1 MNNAVRIL
9 PSEFCHLN
17 SPEVSMARSQF
28 AAQVLELI
36 RRTSAVLPPDVTNIL
51 EARQVM
57 ESKGSKADLALR
69 LVLQNI
75 GLAKRL
81 SAPICQD
88 TGTITFY
95 IRTPVGFDQ
104 LELQDVCCDAVVEA
118 TRLGYLRQNSVDS
131 VTGRN
136 SGNNLGPGSPV
147 FHWHQHRK
155 DIVDIRLILKGGGC
169 ENMSAQYS
177 LPTTINGKR
186 FDRDL
191 EGVRGCVL
199 DAVWQA
205 QGKGCGPGFLGVC
218 IGGDRATGYEF
229 AKEQLLRDLEDS
241 NPAADLAALEARIV
255 AEANKL
261 DIGPMGFGGRLT
273 VGSCKIGAR
282 NRLPASFFVTVA
294 YMCWAYRRRGVVLDT
309 EGNVRDWLYQAPGEF
324 DHEEKG
330 TGPALIDLGS
340 DKAKCI
346 SLNTP
351 LSDADVRKLKAGDVV
366 LLNGTVFTGRDEVHK
381 YLFKGGEL
389 EQIRGGVIYHCG
401 PVVLEEGNKY
411 RVVAAGPTTSIRE
424 EPYQAD
430 VIAKFGIKAVI
441 GKGGMGAKTLQACK
455 DYGCVYLHGIG
466 GAAQIYAQGVTEV
479 PNVYL
484 KEKFGSPEAVWEM
497 KVKDFPAVVTMDAH
511 GRSLHAEVAD
521 SSKRELAGVL

>member
-1 MNNAVRIL
+1 MNRTK
-9 PSEFCHLN
+9 FQGQ
-17 SPEVSMARSQF
+17 M
-28 AAQVLELI
+28 LELI
-36 RRTSAVLPPDVTNIL
+36 RRTSAYLPPDVSSVI
-51 EARQVM
+51 EARQVL

-75 GLAKRL
+75 GLAKRF

-104 LELQDVCCDAVVEA
+104 LALQDLCCDAVVEA
-118 TRLGYLRQNSVDS
+118 TAKGYLRQNSVDS
-131 VTGRN
+131 ITGRN

-147 FHWHQHRK
+147 FHWRQQRK
-155 DIVDIRLILKGGGC
+155 DAVDVRLILKGGGC

-177 LPTTINGKR
+177 LPATINGKR

-218 IGGDRATGYEF
+218 IGGDRAVGYEY
-229 AKEQLLRDLEDS
+229 AKEQLLRDLDDA
-241 NPAADLAALEARIV
+241 NPVAELAALEARILD
-255 AEANKL
+255 EANRL
-261 DIGPMGFGGRLT
+261 NIGPMGFGGQLT
-273 VGSCKIGAR
+273 VGGCKIAAR

-294 YMCWAYRRRGVVLDT
+294 YMCWAYRRRGVVLD
-309 EGNVRDWLYQAPGEF
+309 EQGDVVEWLYQSPGEF
-324 DHEEKG
+324 DSDRGSGDRE
-330 TGPALIDLGS
+330 PAGDSLIDLG
-340 DKAKCI
+340 DDRKQAVC
-346 SLNTP
+346 LTTP
-351 LSDADVRKLKAGDVV
+351 ITDQQVRKLRAGDVV

-389 EQIRGGVIYHCG
+389 DSIRGGVIYHCG
-401 PVVLEEGNKY
+401 PVVLEENGGY
-411 RVVAAGPTTSIRE
+411 RIVAAGPTTSIRE

-430 VIAKFGIKAVI
+430 VIAKFGVKAVI
-441 GKGGMGAKTLQACK
+441 GKGGMGAKTLKACQEH
-455 DYGCVYLHGIG
+455 GCVYLHAIG
-466 GAAQIYAQGVTEV
+466 GAAQIYAQCVQEV
-479 PNVYL
+479 PSVYL
-484 KEKFGSPEAVWEM
+484 KDEFGSPEAVWEM

-521 SSKRELAGVL
+521 TSKTQLAGVL